1 MMPRLYLSGL
11 RQNFTAQRIVAPVNR
26 ISNSPQRVA
35 DRPNDDRSTTA
46 FPTSFHTKG
55 VAHDRTDFRQE
66 TDSVFRF

>member
-1 MMPRLYLSGL
+1 MMPRLFLYGI

-26 ISNSPQRVA
+26 NFNSPQRVA

-55 VAHDRTDFRQE
+55 VARDRTDLQRE
-66 TDSVFRF
+66 NDSVFRF